1 MSWFKSLFNK
11 KKPNTV
17 IIAGPKKGPSEET
30 LQALYKAQER
40 AAKQMLE
47 QRKNEPL
54 DLVVVDPNPSLLPE
68 LDYIGNGRYRFK
80 SDNDI
85 HNDKREIL

>member
-1 MSWFKSLFNK
+1 MSWFKNK
-11 KKPNTV
+11 KLNT
-17 IIAGPKKGPSEET
+17 IIVASPKTGPSEEM

-47 QRKNEPL
+47 QRKNGPLNLIVLEPS
-54 DLVVVDPNPSLLPE
+54 PSLLPR
-68 LDYIGNGRYRFK
+68 LDYIGNGRYKFK

-85 HNDKREIL
+85 YNDKREML